1 MNDQHVNEMTHLD
14 FALNVRLLDTLE
26 LDLESE
32 WEMFDNVEF
41 WQAKVVFVGMLY
53 KKFLLG
59 SFLQFHWTVNPF
71 LHLSGAIEEMLHLLN
86 KRNKLFYSHQPT
98 LLLLSSQLTVYYL
111 TELRRLT

>member
-1 MNDQHVNEMTHLD
+1 MTHFVLTVH
-14 FALNVRLLDTLE
+14 VRLLDTLE

-86 KRNKLFYSHQPT
+86 KRNKLFYSHQPK
-98 LLLLSSQLTVYYL
+98 LVYVYYLSSQPIDCLL
-111 TELRRLT
+111 PQFSA

>member
-1 MNDQHVNEMTHLD
+1 MTHFDLTVH
-14 FALNVRLLDTLE
+14 VRLLDTLE

>member
-1 MNDQHVNEMTHLD
+1 MTAHVG
-14 FALNVRLLDTLE
+14 LLGTRV
-26 LDLESE
+26 DLESE

-53 KKFLLG
+53 KKFLLLY

-98 LLLLSSQLTVYYL
+98 LLLSSQLTVYYL